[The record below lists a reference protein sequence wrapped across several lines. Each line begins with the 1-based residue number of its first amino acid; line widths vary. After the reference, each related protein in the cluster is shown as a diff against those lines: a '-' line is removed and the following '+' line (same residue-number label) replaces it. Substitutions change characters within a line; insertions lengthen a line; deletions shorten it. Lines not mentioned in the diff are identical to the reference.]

1 MLQLIPYGL
10 AAVVGGLLGKK
21 YLPQLIDAQQKQ
33 GGWIPFV
40 NASLPPIQILAESLI
55 QEQPVVLAT
64 EEIPLDNRYGT
75 TMLVSEHEFTRTAT
89 VGLSVGREQTLT
101 ANMKSILW
109 PVLESVVQEELKKN
123 LRVEFG
129 SQITRRVKIVFS
141 AEPGHLVRYRLV
153 WRQDSRQGVYDIR
166 IGNEQLAVPYM
177 VTFGLFH
184 AVESMEGVE
193 HERG

>member
-10 AAVVGGLLGKK
+10 AAVVGGMLGKK
-21 YLPQLIDAQQKQ
+21 YLPQLIDAQQKE
-33 GGWIPFV
+33 GTWVPFLKS
-40 NASLPPIQILAESLI
+40 SLPPITILGESVVKEL
-55 QEQPVVLAT
+55 PVVLAT

-75 TMLVSEHEFTRTAT
+75 TMLVSEHEFVRTAT
-89 VGLSVGREQTLT
+89 VGLSVGREQVLS

-109 PVLESVVQEELKKN
+109 PVLESVVQDELKKS
-123 LRVEFG
+123 LRIDFG
-129 SQITRRVKIVFS
+129 TQVTRRVKIVFS

-166 IGNEQLAVPYM
+166 MGNEQLSVPYM

-184 AVESMEGVE
+184 AVESVQGVE
-193 HERG
+193 HEGR